1 MITGEQLA
9 KLRQSHG
16 VTQSQLAEYLGYTV
30 KGKPNKS
37 MIARFENNHAPINPR
52 VSLLIET
59 YFGRFENDGVQKTG

>member
-1 MITGEQLA
+1 MITGEKLA

-59 YFGRFENDGVQKTG
+59 YFGRFENDGLQKTG

>member
-1 MITGEQLA
+1 MITGSELA

-16 VTQSQLAEYLGYTV
+16 VTQSQLAEFLGYTV

-59 YFGRFENDGVQKTG
+59 YFGKLTNDKPQKTK